1 MASGPYWNED
11 VMIANSEMPHIL
23 AVGDSWFWYPLNNL
37 LNPVFNLWN
46 GQYVILA
53 LGGNGY
59 NSTDYVKP
67 PVRKQFAGCL
77 DAYSRSIKVVLI
89 SGGGN
94 DIAGMEDFLSIVR
107 PDCSAAKSYR
117 ACFRPGQP
125 KQILDAIARAHRD
138 LIATARAK
146 APGAVIVTHNYDYA
160 IPSGAGFLGFGHWL
174 KDPMDQARVPD
185 AFRQHIIN
193 ALIDGLGARLEGFA
207 RRYRNVEWVKTSGT
221 LAPDDWANELHPHPD
236 GFNKIANRRFRPVL
250 AKYLEG

>member
-46 GQYVILA
+46 GHYVILA

-59 NSTDYVKP
+59 NAGDLVKP
-67 PVRKQFAGCL
+67 PVRQQFADCL
-77 DAYSRSIKVVLI
+77 DDYSRSIKVILI

-94 DIAGMEDFLSIVR
+94 DIAGMEDFLAIIK
-107 PDCSAAKSYR
+107 PDCSAAKRYR

-125 KQILDAIARAHRD
+125 KRMLDAIAGAYRE
-138 LIATARAK
+138 LIAVARAK
-146 APGAVIVTHNYDYA
+146 VPDAVIVTHNYDHA

-174 KDPMDQARVPD
+174 KDPMDQARVPH
-185 AFRQHIIN
+185 AFRQPVVN
-193 ALIDGLGARLEGFA
+193 ALIDGLGARLAGFA
-207 RRYRNVEWVKTSGT
+207 KRYQNVVWVKTTGT
-221 LAPDDWANELHPHPD
+221 LARRDWANELHPHPG
-236 GFNKIANRRFRPVL
+236 GFEKIVKRCFKPVL
-250 AKYLEG
+250 AKYLKW